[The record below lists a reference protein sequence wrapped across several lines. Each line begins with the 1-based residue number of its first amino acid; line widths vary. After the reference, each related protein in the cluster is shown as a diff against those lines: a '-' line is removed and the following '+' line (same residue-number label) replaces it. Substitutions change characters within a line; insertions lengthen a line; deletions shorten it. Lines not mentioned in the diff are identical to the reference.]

1 MGDRDTLINFY
12 LMVIGALGA
21 GLLLVLGGL
30 SSRMNCVRPFSFL
43 AVSEGDAYVLNTNPA
58 R

>member
-12 LMVIGALGA
+12 LMVIGPLGA

-30 SSRMNCVRPFSFL
+30 SSRMN
-43 AVSEGDAYVLNTNPA
+43 
-58 R
+58 